1 MKKPPETID
10 FEIAMTLPETSGIKS
25 LSVLGR
31 TVPCVIE
38 VSWTDWLAA
47 SQIRTRGADE
57 GGA

>member
-1 MKKPPETID
+1 LKKPPETID
-10 FEIAMTLPETSGIKS
+10 FEIEMILPEISGIKS
-25 LSVLGR
+25 LSVLGK

-47 SQIRTRGADE
+47 SQVRTRGAEE